1 MQSVTKLRTEATK
14 SVVNE
19 LRELGLTTYEAQAY
33 VALIQNPYTSATQL
47 CNETGIPDSKI
58 YFALEELQKKGLVV
72 VSEGVPRHYK
82 ALPPKQALN
91 KLKGIITQQYEAQVG
106 KLSQLSLALE
116 PLHSKG
122 EREDV
127 ELAYVVKG
135 FDNVLARMI
144 EVLSSARREAVVF
157 IPSTEILERLAPHL
171 EKLRRGGVKIRLA
184 IPPKTE
190 KQFDATRFGEAKE
203 LTRNCMDSWLVMVD
217 GKTVISSSEW
227 KTDHCHAILTQDPVI
242 VAMSR
247 EYFESPPCCT
257 TI

>member
-1 MQSVTKLRTEATK
+1 MQSTRLRSEAMR

-33 VALIQNPYTSATQL
+33 VALIQNPFTSATEL

-58 YFALEELQKKGLVV
+58 YFALEELQRKGLVI
-72 VSEGVPRHYK
+72 VSEGVPKHYK

-91 KLKGIITQQYEAQVG
+91 KLKEVLTHQYEAQVG
-106 KLSQLSLALE
+106 KLSQLNLALA
-116 PLHSKG
+116 PLYSKG

-144 EVLSSARREAVVF
+144 EVLSSAKREALVF

-171 EKLRRGGVKIRLA
+171 EKIRRSGVKLRLA
-184 IPPKTE
+184 IPPETYE
-190 KQFDATRFGEAKE
+190 RSNVGRLGDVKE
-203 LTRNCMDSWLVMVD
+203 LTQDCMDSWLVMVD
-217 GKTVISSSEW
+217 GKTVISSSQW
-227 KTDHCHAILTQDPVI
+227 KTDRCYAILTQDPII

-247 EYFESPPCCT
+247 EYFESPRCCT